1 MPAVWNVTEKPAP
14 VLHNGNA
21 TPPPPPPEPHC
32 TATDSHTHD
41 PLTEPNEVSRQVIDD
56 SENELG
62 VHKHKKSDRCAHD
75 NAMVQGLPAA
85 EGADS
90 DDDVPGRACCC
101 HSPAPRTGSCQWTDD
116 TAHTPR
122 HTNSTSATITM
133 NLKPSA
139 ATVQVHGDH
148 DRHPTTRATTV
159 TGRTRSR
166 SRTSRLLLE
175 DASALEPHDG
185 WDLPAAYEQPP
196 PPPTASDCKHC
207 GTTHTPLSR
216 VALRPSQTKAVA
228 ATVTRLSS

>member
-1 MPAVWNVTEKPAP
+1 MRCQDKSST
-14 VLHNGNA
+14 
-21 TPPPPPPEPHC
+21 
-32 TATDSHTHD
+32 TAA
-41 PLTEPNEVSRQVIDD
+41 
-56 SENELG
+56 LG
-62 VHKHKKSDRCAHD
+62 VHKHKKSHRSAHD
-75 NAMVQGLPAA
+75 NAMLQGLPAA